1 MANEYTEKQILDEFQ
16 SEKPYQ
22 RRCVNYNG
30 ETECDIN
37 GERKSIPY
45 IEIIAEFILSKIK
58 ANKHYDLQKYNHVR
72 KSFGFNPRN
81 LDISEGTE
89 KHLCRKWYAKGFNDS
104 RITEVLGIPFE
115 CELNIVEGTK
125 VNVDLISYFAGE
137 GEPVLYL
144 IEVKGTQPTDK
155 ENRQFYSSDETLL
168 RCALEIETYWE
179 SLEQEFPKMIQD
191 LSKTA
196 KKKGII
202 FGDMT
207 RVRVKKAILIPS
219 ETHAA
224 KQFSDPEKYKNV
236 HALLKN
242 WDIKVVVYDKNIK
255 LPQ

>member
-1 MANEYTEKQILDEFQ
+1 MANEYTKQQILDEFRH
-16 SEKPYQ
+16 EKPYQ

-30 ETECDIN
+30 ETECGIN

-58 ANKHYDLQKYNHVR
+58 GNKHYDLQKYNDVR
-72 KSFGFNPRN
+72 NSFGFDPRD

-89 KHLCRKWYAKGFNDS
+89 KHLCRKWYEKGFIDP
-104 RITEVLGIPFE
+104 RITEALGIPFE

-125 VNVDLISYFAGE
+125 VNVDLVSYFAGE

-144 IEVKGTQPTDK
+144 IEVKGKATNK
-155 ENRQFYSSDETLL
+155 KNRKFYSSDETLL

-179 SLEQEFPKMIQD
+179 SLEQAFPDMIRD
-191 LSKTA
+191 LSETA
-196 KKKGII
+196 KKKGIV

-207 RVRVKKAILIPS
+207 KDRVKKAILIPS

-224 KQFSDPEKYKNV
+224 EQFSDPEKYKNV
-236 HALLKN
+236 HALLKK
-242 WDIKVVVYDKNIK
+242 WDIKVVVYDKKIK